1 MHGGACSKTRK
12 LALDLFPAE
21 SLGKKGCVVSILPVF
36 KTTLLCDL
44 LRQKKDASSPQV
56 YLINGALDAYSP
68 NVFNGILQNTCNL
81 DKCIL
86 IFSSEGTPTE
96 ALPPTIWSRTMFVD
110 GDIGLIHLP
119 QGNLRVF
126 ETELAFCQEL
136 SPDKL
141 KEKRKQLKPF
151 AQIIS
156 NRALLNYSCFM
167 VSTNSSIQSDICILT
182 QLLLSA
188 KASGNLENLLGQ
200 FKENG
205 IDVEKGELSRYL

>member
-1 MHGGACSKTRK
+1 
-12 LALDLFPAE
+12 
-21 SLGKKGCVVSILPVF
+21 
-36 KTTLLCDL
+36 
-44 LRQKKDASSPQV
+44 
-56 YLINGALDAYSP
+56 
-68 NVFNGILQNTCNL
+68 
-81 DKCIL
+81 
-86 IFSSEGTPTE
+86 
-96 ALPPTIWSRTMFVD
+96 MFVD

-167 VSTNSSIQSDICILT
+167 ASTNSSIQSDICILT